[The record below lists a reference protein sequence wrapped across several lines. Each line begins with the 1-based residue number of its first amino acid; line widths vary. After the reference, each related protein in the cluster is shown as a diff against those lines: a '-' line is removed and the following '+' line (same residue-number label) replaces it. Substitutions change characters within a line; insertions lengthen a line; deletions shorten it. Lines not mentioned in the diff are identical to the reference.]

1 MVEKRVEQKG
11 DLLDLSSSKE
21 FEKFSSLLDE
31 ITKKH
36 NISAQELMALT
47 GKKDSLP
54 LSIFENNLS
63 PLECVTK
70 YLHEVEELSHKQ
82 IGAILNRSPKTVWQA
97 YKFSLKK
104 IPGKL
109 EVKTSPYFIPFN
121 LLGERKFSI
130 LESVVKHLVEDHNL
144 KFSQIANLM
153 NRDDRTIWTVYSRV
167 KKKGKD
173 ES

>member
-1 MVEKRVEQKG
+1 MVEKRVKQKG

-36 NISAQELMALT
+36 NISVNELMAMT
-47 GKKDSLP
+47 GKKESIP
-54 LSIFENNLS
+54 LTIFENNLS
-63 PLECVTK
+63 PLECVAK
-70 YLHEVEELSHKQ
+70 YLHEEEDLSHKQ
-82 IGAILNRSPKTVWQA
+82 IGVILNRSPKTVWQA

-104 IPGKL
+104 ISGKM
-109 EVKTSPYFIPFN
+109 EVKTSSYFIPFN

-130 LESVVKHLVEDHNL
+130 LESVVKHLVEDYNL

-153 NRDDRTIWTVYSRV
+153 KRDDRTIWTVYSRV
-167 KKKGKD
+167 KKKVKN

>member
-1 MVEKRVEQKG
+1 MVEKKG
-11 DLLDLSSSKE
+11 IEKGEIVDISSSKE
-21 FEKFSSLLDE
+21 FEKFSSLVDE

-36 NISAQELMALT
+36 NISVDELMALT
-47 GKKDSLP
+47 GKKEAIP
-54 LSIFENNLS
+54 LTIFENDLS
-63 PLECVTK
+63 PLESVTK
-70 YLHEVEELSHKQ
+70 YLHEDEALSHKE

-109 EVKTSPYFIPFN
+109 QVKTSPYFIPYN
-121 LLGERKFSI
+121 LLGVRKFSI

-144 KFSQIANLM
+144 KFSQIADLM

-167 KKKGKD
+167 KKKVED
-173 ES
+173 ER